1 MPKIAK
7 ELLEDPEIKVWY
19 DEYCEESRIAGS
31 MSYGKEMFQHRE
43 KSVKAFNKIE
53 EILEKRKK

>member
-31 MSYGKEMFQHRE
+31 MSYSEKMFFHRK
-43 KSVKAFNKIE
+43 KSVEAFKKIE
-53 EILEKRKK
+53 EILKKKEV